1 MPYKSEKMRVVGTKY
16 DRRVKLTDDQKRE
29 IVELYAE
36 GTIGCLAL
44 AKRYGVSKRLIQFI
58 LHPDRME
65 ANRQRLKEYKD
76 EHRPT
81 KEELARTMREHRR
94 YKQELYLKGEIG

>member
-16 DRRVKLTDDQKRE
+16 DRRVKLTDEQKRE

-36 GTIGCLAL
+36 GTIGCLAI

-65 ANRQRLKEYKD
+65 ANRQRLKEHKAEY
-76 EHRPT
+76 RPT
-81 KEELARTMREHRR
+81 KEEWARTMREHRR